1 MSLDRNEL
9 FEKLLQQ
16 LQWQKA
22 ATMPYF
28 QGAQID
34 RLEVHQQS
42 NRWQFDITTP
52 RILPFEVFTDFNARL
67 KAAFT
72 EIASVSLNI
81 SATDNN
87 FNEQLLRQYWQWV
100 VVNSGVT
107 SPLIKELC
115 EDKSPSI
122 VDSRIEFVAEND
134 IVKDFMT
141 NTALGPIEEMY
152 QQAGFPNF
160 TIHTIVDESTSQQN
174 IKALKQKNEA
184 ANAKLVKKANEAIKS
199 NAAKPK
205 RAGGP
210 AKGIIGRKIKSDLPV
225 TQLEEIT
232 EEERSI
238 VVSGYVFNKEI
249 RELRS
254 GRQLLMLKITD
265 YTSSIQVKK
274 FSNKGEEAL
283 FEGVNEGDWVKVRGN
298 VQEDNYSHELTLNA
312 YDINPVKTVSRQD
325 SAPEGEKRVELH
337 LHTSMS
343 QMDATNN
350 IADFTKQ
357 AKKMGA

>member
-1 MSLDRNEL
+1 
-9 FEKLLQQ
+9 
-16 LQWQKA
+16 
-22 ATMPYF
+22 MP
-28 QGAQID
+28 
-34 RLEVHQQS
+34 S
-42 NRWQFDITTP
+42 W
-52 RILPFEVFTDFNARL
+52 
-67 KAAFT
+67 
-72 EIASVSLNI
+72 S
-81 SATDNN
+81 
-87 FNEQLLRQYWQWV
+87 
-100 VVNSGVT
+100 
-107 SPLIKELC
+107 
-115 EDKSPSI
+115 
-122 VDSRIEFVAEND
+122 
-134 IVKDFMT
+134 
-141 NTALGPIEEMY
+141 
-152 QQAGFPNF
+152 
-160 TIHTIVDESTSQQN
+160 
-174 IKALKQKNEA
+174 
-184 ANAKLVKKANEAIKS
+184 KKANEAIQKT

-205 RAGGP
+205 RGGS
-210 AKGIIGRKIKSDLPV
+210 AKSLIGRKIKDDLPV

-325 SAPEGEKRVELH
+325 NAPDDKKRVELH

-357 AKKMGA
+357 AKKWGHKAIAITDHAAVQGFPDAFHAAEKK